1 MLGEALNPVDT
12 KFVDVTIS
20 APDEAEVLN
29 RPSSPP
35 PATRPQQRPPVESPS
50 RNTGPQKPKLAMGE
64 SLRFAYETFV
74 SNKVRFLLTALGM
87 VIGTASLVLV
97 VTIGLTGKQYILD
110 QIQGIGA
117 NLIYANYSGAGQR
130 ITAVALDELTV
141 DDLAAVRQQVPS
153 VVAATPF
160 VTLNDRISVGDGKEQ
175 DISILGVFP
184 EYSQV
189 RNLVLLAGRF
199 FDTEDSQRRNKVGVI
214 TEKLAV
220 KLFETPDNAVGRVI
234 KLNGLPF
241 TGIGGFKERV
251 ETFGQSE
258 VEDNTMAI
266 PYSVSRFFLP
276 SNAVRQIYFSVA
288 SPDEVTT
295 ATAQIKR
302 VLQLRHRPE
311 SVYNV
316 ENLTQLVTLAE
327 KTANILTVV
336 LLLIA
341 AVVLL
346 VSGIGIMN
354 IMLATVSARIR
365 EIGIRKAV
373 GATKREIRFQF
384 LSEAILISLSGG
396 VLGIVIGLA
405 IPFSVRYLTAYRIPI
420 SGLSAIIAIVVCSLV
435 GILFGTLPAIRA
447 SQLDPVESLRYE

>member
-1 MLGEALNPVDT
+1 
-12 KFVDVTIS
+12 
-20 APDEAEVLN
+20 
-29 RPSSPP
+29 
-35 PATRPQQRPPVESPS
+35 
-50 RNTGPQKPKLAMGE
+50 MGE
-64 SLRFAYETFV
+64 SLRFAYETFD

-153 VVAATPF
+153 VVAASPF
-160 VTLNDRISVGDGKEQ
+160 STLNDRISVGNGKEQ

-184 EYSQV
+184 EYLQV
-189 RNLVLLAGRF
+189 RNLVMLAGRF
-199 FDTEDSQRRNKVGVI
+199 LDNEDYQGRNKVGVI
-214 TEKLAV
+214 TEKLAA
-220 KLFETPDNAVGRVI
+220 KLFRNSESAVGQVI

-241 TGIGGFKERV
+241 TVIGVFKERV

-288 SPDEVTT
+288 SADEVPT

-302 VLQLRHRPE
+302 VLQSRHRPE

-316 ENLTQLVTLAE
+316 ENLTQLVSLAE
-327 KTANILTVV
+327 KTANILTTV

-341 AVVLL
+341 TVVLI

-354 IMLATVSARIR
+354 IMLATVSARTR

-373 GATKREIRFQF
+373 GATNREILCQF
-384 LSEAILISLSGG
+384 LSEAVLISLIGG
-396 VLGIVIGLA
+396 IFGIVIGLA

>member
-1 MLGEALNPVDT
+1 MNLLET
-12 KFVDVTIS
+12 KLVDVTNSALDNGSQDNGPHKPELVIS
-20 APDEAEVLN
+20 
-29 RPSSPP
+29 
-35 PATRPQQRPPVESPS
+35 
-50 RNTGPQKPKLAMGE
+50 E
-64 SLRFAYETFV
+64 SLRFAYDTFLT
-74 SNKVRFLLTALGM
+74 NRVRFLLTALGM
-87 VIGTASLVLV
+87 MIGTASLVLV
-97 VTIGLTGKQYILD
+97 VTIGLTGKEYILD
-110 QIQGIGA
+110 QIQGIGS
-117 NLIYANYSGAGQR
+117 NLVYASYAGAGQR

-141 DDLAAVRQQVPS
+141 EDLTAVRQQVSS
-153 VVAATPF
+153 VVAASPF
-160 VTLNDRISVGDGKEQ
+160 VSLNDRISVGNGKEQ

-184 EYSQV
+184 EYRQV

-199 FDTEDSQRRNKVGVI
+199 FDAEDEQGRDKVGVI

-220 KLFETPDNAVGRVI
+220 KLYRTPVNSVGQVI

-241 TGIGGFKERV
+241 TVIGVFKERV

-276 SNAVRQIYFSVA
+276 SNAVRQIYFTVA
-288 SPDEVTT
+288 SPDEVIA
-295 ATAQIKR
+295 ATAQIKW
-302 VLQLRHRPE
+302 VLQSRHRPE

-316 ENLTQLVTLAE
+316 ENLTPLVNLAK

-354 IMLATVSARIR
+354 IMLATVSARTR

-373 GATKREIRFQF
+373 GATRREIRFQF
-384 LSEAILISLSGG
+384 LSEAILISLIGG

-405 IPFSVRYLTAYRIPI
+405 IPFSVRFFTAYRIPI
-420 SGLSAIIAIVVCSLV
+420 SGLSAIIAIGVSSLV
-435 GILFGTLPAIRA
+435 GILFGTVPAIRA
-447 SQLDPVESLRYE
+447 AQLDPVESLRYE